1 MIVYG
6 VALLAFCTLLGGYLG
21 DMLGIAIGVQANVG
35 GVGIAMMFLII
46 MSNISSKKFH
56 LSPMSESGIKFWSA
70 MYIPIIVAMA
80 AKQNMV
86 VALSSG
92 WMAVVAGVLA
102 VVVGFLMVPVLSKIG
117 NGKKP
122 LTGDK
127 S

>member
-21 DMLGIAIGVQANVG
+21 DILGVAIGVQANVG

-46 MSNISSKKFH
+46 MSNISNKKFH
-56 LSPMSESGIKFWSA
+56 LSPISESGIRFWSA

-102 VVVGFLMVPVLSKIG
+102 VIVGFLMVPVLSKIG

-122 LTGDK
+122 HAGDK